1 MNTRSLKPKAVKI
14 NSTLVDPSAEL
25 NLRLFLLISQVGIFV
40 LYCVEK
46 QQEISSLA
54 YWWLIYQQ
62 C

>member
-46 QQEISSLA
+46 QQEIS
-54 YWWLIYQQ
+54 
-62 C
+62 